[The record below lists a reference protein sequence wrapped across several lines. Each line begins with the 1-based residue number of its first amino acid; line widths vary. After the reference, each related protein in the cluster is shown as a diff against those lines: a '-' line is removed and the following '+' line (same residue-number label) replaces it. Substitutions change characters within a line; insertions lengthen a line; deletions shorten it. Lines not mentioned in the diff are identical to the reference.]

1 MQRLMRILK
10 LFSIFF
16 VMLAGIGQIFGNDF
30 LTEVAKIEMWI
41 NKKYSQAPI
50 TAKLAL
56 RKLEKIIEQNGDEQ
70 TKLVQLRKTFP
81 EALQRDEKPLIFM
94 PIVLHNIHSLSIGY
108 DIKDSAT
115 KVDIIQAITSQKQNK
130 KSSFTQTA
138 GENVNVNTS
147 LRGSAETRLSF
158 NPFKWLSN
166 LSDGGVRIS
175 GSFSAGRD
183 AVSRRSQLWSQ
194 EEQNLF
200 AREYENIEKMIL
212 QTDVT
217 NLHLTF
223 TLTITNNSSENM
235 FCNINDATIPI
246 YMGNTSINNPAKP
259 YKQSGQILLSPKSEK
274 DIVFRVD
281 LDTTTARA
289 LIRYMG
295 HSAPDIALL
304 KGNIKIYNANVPDAI
319 REAQKQAETVSL
331 NLFLPEGSVRYNI
344 RKYHTSTGNL
354 TTLREALTAIN
365 EDLFDAI
372 QENIFTFDKNGL
384 QTFSSVVLGSF
395 SPDDE
400 NQQYYALL
408 QIKDKVYNNVS
419 NTLLDQPLSSES
431 TFWCVDF
438 EKQLNCSAEKRVSIP
453 FEIQTNI
460 FSILRQ
466 QAEKGNPIAQNYLGI
481 CYGYGIGVAKDEKIE
496 VEWYRKAAEQGLA
509 AAQNNLGCCYAE
521 GIGVAKDEKKA
532 VEWYRKAAEQGD
544 TLAQLKLGM
553 CYDNGFGV
561 VRDKKTAVFW
571 YRKAAEQGVAL
582 AQIIL
587 GICYGYGIG
596 VAKDEKIEVE
606 WYRKAAEQ
614 GLAAAQNN
622 LGCCYAEGIGV
633 AKDEKKAVEWYR
645 KAAEQ
650 GDTLAQLKLGMCYD
664 NGFGVVRDKK
674 TAVFWYQK
682 AAEQGVALA
691 QIILG
696 DCYGEGIG
704 VEKDE
709 KIAAEWYQKSAEQGL
724 AVAQNRLGYCYQKGV
739 GVAKDEKKAVEWY
752 QKAAEK
758 GDATAQYNLGKSYY
772 NGIGVAKDETT
783 AVFWYR
789 KAAIN
794 QHREAQN
801 DLGYCYDTG
810 RGVEKN
816 AIEAVRWY
824 TTAANAGYA
833 PAQYNLAEC
842 YYSGNGVPKNRNMA
856 ILWYQQAALQN
867 DTSAKQALR
876 ELGEEP

>member
-384 QTFSSVVLGSF
+384 QTFSSVALGSF
-395 SPDDE
+395 SSDDK

-496 VEWYRKAAEQGLA
+496 VEWYRRAAEQGFA
-509 AAQNNLGCCYAE
+509 RAQDNLGCCYAE

-532 VEWYRKAAEQGD
+532 MA
-544 TLAQLKLGM
+544 
-553 CYDNGFGV
+553 
-561 VRDKKTAVFW
+561 
-571 YRKAAEQGVAL
+571 
-582 AQIIL
+582 
-587 GICYGYGIG
+587 
-596 VAKDEKIEVE
+596 
-606 WYRKAAEQ
+606 
-614 GLAAAQNN
+614 
-622 LGCCYAEGIGV
+622 
-633 AKDEKKAVEWYR
+633 WYR

>member
-1 MQRLMRILK
+1 MLTITKSRCLKNQILQK
-10 LFSIFF
+10 
-16 VMLAGIGQIFGNDF
+16 
-30 LTEVAKIEMWI
+30 
-41 NKKYSQAPI
+41 
-50 TAKLAL
+50 
-56 RKLEKIIEQNGDEQ
+56 
-70 TKLVQLRKTFP
+70 TKAFQSF
-81 EALQRDEKPLIFM
+81 
-94 PIVLHNIHSLSIGY
+94 LSI
-108 DIKDSAT
+108 
-115 KVDIIQAITSQKQNK
+115 
-130 KSSFTQTA
+130 
-138 GENVNVNTS
+138 
-147 LRGSAETRLSF
+147 LSK
-158 NPFKWLSN
+158 N
-166 LSDGGVRIS
+166 
-175 GSFSAGRD
+175 
-183 AVSRRSQLWSQ
+183 Q
-194 EEQNLF
+194 
-200 AREYENIEKMIL
+200 YENIEKMIL

-235 FCNINDATIPI
+235 FCNINDATSPI

-532 VEWYRKAAEQGD
+532 MAWYR
-544 TLAQLKLGM
+544 
-553 CYDNGFGV
+553 
-561 VRDKKTAVFW
+561 
-571 YRKAAEQGVAL
+571 
-582 AQIIL
+582 
-587 GICYGYGIG
+587 
-596 VAKDEKIEVE
+596 
-606 WYRKAAEQ
+606 
-614 GLAAAQNN
+614 
-622 LGCCYAEGIGV
+622 
-633 AKDEKKAVEWYR
+633 
-645 KAAEQ
+645 
-650 GDTLAQLKLGMCYD
+650 
-664 NGFGVVRDKK
+664 
-674 TAVFWYQK
+674 K

>member
-496 VEWYRKAAEQGLA
+496 VEWYRRAAEQGFA
-509 AAQNNLGCCYAE
+509 RAQDNLGCCYAE

-532 VEWYRKAAEQGD
+532 MA
-544 TLAQLKLGM
+544 
-553 CYDNGFGV
+553 
-561 VRDKKTAVFW
+561 
-571 YRKAAEQGVAL
+571 
-582 AQIIL
+582 
-587 GICYGYGIG
+587 
-596 VAKDEKIEVE
+596 
-606 WYRKAAEQ
+606 
-614 GLAAAQNN
+614 
-622 LGCCYAEGIGV
+622 
-633 AKDEKKAVEWYR
+633 WYR

>member
-10 LFSIFF
+10 LLSIFF
-16 VMLAGIGQIFGNDF
+16 VMLVGIGQIFGNDF

-41 NKKYSQAPI
+41 NKKYLQAPI
-50 TAKLAL
+50 AAKLAL

-81 EALQRDEKPLIFM
+81 GAFQREEKPLIFM

-130 KSSFTQTA
+130 KSSFTQTD
-138 GENVNVNTS
+138 GENVNINTS
-147 LRGSAETRLSF
+147 LRGSIGAETRLSF

-194 EEQNLF
+194 EEQKLF

-212 QTDVT
+212 QTNVT

-295 HSAPDIALL
+295 HSAPDIAVL

-372 QENIFTFDKNGL
+372 QKNIFTFDKNGL
-384 QTFSSVVLGSF
+384 QTFSSVALGSF
-395 SPDDE
+395 SPDDK

-419 NTLLDQPLSSES
+419 NTLLDKPLSSES

-466 QAEKGNPIAQNYLGI
+466 QAEKGNHIAQNYLGI
-481 CYGYGIGVAKDEKIE
+481 CYAEGIGVEKDEKIAVEWFRKAAVQGFARAQDNLGYCYQYGLGVDKDEKKAVELYRKAAVQGNAEAQDSLGFCYDAGIGVAKDEKKAVFWYQKAAEQGNAEAQKSLGICYFSGTGVAKDE
-496 VEWYRKAAEQGLA
+496 KKAVFWYQKAAEQGNAEAQNSLGNCYFSGTGVAKDEKKAIFWLQKAVEQGYAEAQVNLGYRYQKGIGVAKDEKKAVFWYQKAAEQGLA
-509 AAQNNLGCCYAE
+509 LAQIILGDCYDEGIGVNKDEKKAFFWFQKAADQENVLAQYMLGGYYFRGIGVAKDEKKAVFWLQKAAEQGYADAQNNLGYCYFS
-521 GIGVAKDEKKA
+521 GTGVEKDEKKA
-532 VEWYRKAAEQGD
+532 VEWYRKAA
-544 TLAQLKLGM
+544 
-553 CYDNGFGV
+553 
-561 VRDKKTAVFW
+561 
-571 YRKAAEQGVAL
+571 
-582 AQIIL
+582 
-587 GICYGYGIG
+587 
-596 VAKDEKIEVE
+596 
-606 WYRKAAEQ
+606 
-614 GLAAAQNN
+614 
-622 LGCCYAEGIGV
+622 
-633 AKDEKKAVEWYR
+633 
-645 KAAEQ
+645 
-650 GDTLAQLKLGMCYD
+650 
-664 NGFGVVRDKK
+664 
-674 TAVFWYQK
+674 
-682 AAEQGVALA
+682 
-691 QIILG
+691 
-696 DCYGEGIG
+696 
-704 VEKDE
+704 
-709 KIAAEWYQKSAEQGL
+709 
-724 AVAQNRLGYCYQKGV
+724 
-739 GVAKDEKKAVEWY
+739 
-752 QKAAEK
+752 
-758 GDATAQYNLGKSYY
+758 
-772 NGIGVAKDETT
+772 
-783 AVFWYR
+783 
-789 KAAIN
+789 
-794 QHREAQN
+794 
-801 DLGYCYDTG
+801 
-810 RGVEKN
+810 
-816 AIEAVRWY
+816 
-824 TTAANAGYA
+824 
-833 PAQYNLAEC
+833 
-842 YYSGNGVPKNRNMA
+842 
-856 ILWYQQAALQN
+856 LQN
-867 DTSAKQALR
+867 HTSAKQALR